1 MLKSITAALT
11 LSTIREKLNDL
22 NAVTDPT
29 DAQKTEER
37 DLLASQKTAETEYRE
52 ALTAEGDERTTQT
65 SDAETRERLQLVSR
79 ASLGAIFARAVEHRS
94 TEGAESELQA
104 ALALAPN
111 QVPIDL
117 LRAPVEERAITPAP
131 THVGASEQ
139 AVLMPIFADGDAAFL
154 NVDQVTVPNGDAVF
168 PVLTNRPTV
177 GGPHADSTEVTE
189 TTGAFSAELVK
200 PERLQCAFTYRRTDA
215 ARFSAMGEA
224 LRAAL
229 NEALSESLDVQI
241 VSGADGLL
249 GGTNLDAHGQAAV
262 DTFGTYVSKFG
273 FARVDGRYAPTA
285 KSIKVLM
292 GSAGYAHAGSVYRG
306 DQSQESAV
314 DRLMTIT
321 GGVRVSA
328 HVTAVASTKQQTI
341 VRLGARRDAVAG
353 LWQGV
358 TIIPDEIT
366 RAKQGEI
373 VITAVL
379 LAAVKNPPGRGILQ
393 SRSQGG
399 VDAAASAGGSG
410 LRCGRQG

>member
-1 MLKSITAALT
+1 MLKSIEKALK

-22 NAVTDPT
+22 NAATDPLT
-29 DAQKTEER
+29 ETQQTEER
-37 DLLASQKTAETEYRE
+37 DLVGQLKTTEVEYRQ
-52 ALTAEGDERTTQT
+52 ALTDEGDADTTPT
-65 SDAETRERLQLVSR
+65 PDAETRERLQLVSR

-104 ALALAPN
+104 ALDLAPN

-117 LRAPVEERAITPAP
+117 LRAPVEDRAITPAP

-139 AVLMPIFADGDAAFL
+139 AILMPIFADGDAAFL
-154 NVDQVTVPNGDAVF
+154 SVDQVTVPNGDAVF

-177 GGPHADSTEVTE
+177 SGPHADSTEVAE

-200 PERLQCAFTYRRTDA
+200 PERLQAAFTYRRVDV

-241 VSGADGLL
+241 VSGTDGLL
-249 GGTNLDAHGQAAV
+249 GGTNLDAHAAAAV

-285 KSIKVLM
+285 KSVKVLM

-306 DQSQESAV
+306 DQSQESAI

-321 GGVRVSA
+321 GGIRVSPHIA
-328 HVTAVASTKQQTI
+328 AVSSTKQQTI

-353 LWQGV
+353 LWQGI
-358 TIIPDEIT
+358 TLIPDEVT
-366 RAKQGEI
+366 RAKHGEI

-379 LAAVKNPPGRGILQ
+379 LAAVKIL
-393 SRSQGG
+393 R
-399 VDAAASAGGSG
+399 AGGFYKAEVKVS
-410 LRCGRQG
+410 

>member
-1 MLKSITAALT
+1 MTAALK
-11 LSTIREKLNDL
+11 LSEIRESLNDL
-22 NAVTDPT
+22 NAIADPT

-37 DLLASQKTAETEYRE
+37 DLLASQKTTETEYRE
-52 ALTAEGDERTTQT
+52 SLQAEDDARTTPT
-65 SDAETRERLQLVSR
+65 APDAETRERLQLVSR
-79 ASLGAIFARAVEHRS
+79 ASLGAIFSAVIEHRA

-104 ALALAPN
+104 ALHLTPT

-139 AVLMPIFADGDAAFL
+139 AVLMPVFADGDAAFL

-177 GGPHADSTEVTE
+177 GGPHADSTEVPE
-189 TTGAFSAELVK
+189 TTGSFSAELVK
-200 PERLQCAFTYRRTDA
+200 PERLQSAFTYRRVDA
-215 ARFSAMGEA
+215 ARFSAMGES

-229 NEALSESLDVQI
+229 NESLSEALDVQI

-249 GGTNLDAHGQAAV
+249 GGTNLDAHGQAAI

-306 DQSQESAV
+306 DQSQESAI

-328 HVTAVASTKQQTI
+328 HVPSVASTKQQTI

-379 LAAVKNPPGRGILQ
+379 LAAVKIL
-393 SRSQGG
+393 R
-399 VDAAASAGGSG
+399 AGGFYKAEVKVA
-410 LRCGRQG
+410 

>member
-1 MLKSITAALT
+1 MKSITAALK
-11 LSTIREKLNDL
+11 LSEIREKLNDL

-37 DLLASQKTAETEYRE
+37 DLLASQKTTETEYRE
-52 ALTAEGDERTTQT
+52 SLQSEDDARTTPT
-65 SDAETRERLQLVSR
+65 AADAETCERLQLVSR
-79 ASLGAIFARAVEHRS
+79 ASLGAIFARAVEHRA

-104 ALALAPN
+104 ALDLAPN

-154 NVDQVTVPNGDAVF
+154 SVDQVTVPNGDAVF
-168 PVLTNRPTV
+168 QVLTNRPTV

-200 PERLQCAFTYRRTDA
+200 PERLQAAFTYRRVDV
-215 ARFSAMGEA
+215 ARFSVMGES

-229 NEALSESLDVQI
+229 NEVLSAALDVQI

-249 GGTNLDAHGQAAV
+249 GGTNLTNHAQAAV

-292 GSAGYAHAGSVYRG
+292 GSGGYAHVGSVYRG
-306 DQSQESAV
+306 DQSQESAI

-321 GGVRVSA
+321 SGVRVSA
-328 HVTAVASTKQQTI
+328 HVPAVASTKQQTI
-341 VRLGARRDAVAG
+341 VRLGARRRSAR
-353 LWQGV
+353 
-358 TIIPDEIT
+358 
-366 RAKQGEI
+366 RAKKNY
-373 VITAVL
+373 
-379 LAAVKNPPGRGILQ
+379 LA
-393 SRSQGG
+393 
-399 VDAAASAGGSG
+399 GS
-410 LRCGRQG
+410 

>member
-1 MLKSITAALT
+1 MLKSIETALK
-11 LSTIREKLNDL
+11 LSEIREKRNDL
-22 NAVTDPT
+22 NAVESPS
-29 DAQKTEER
+29 DAQKTEGR
-37 DLLASQKTAETEYRE
+37 DLIASQKTAETEYRE
-52 ALTAEGDERTTQT
+52 ALTAEADEHATVAV
-65 SDAETRERLQLVSR
+65 DAETRERLALVSR
-79 ASLGAIFARAVEHRS
+79 ASLGAIFARAVEHRA

-104 ALALAPN
+104 ALDLAPN

-117 LRAPVEERAITPAP
+117 LRAPVEHRAITPAP
-131 THVGASEQ
+131 THVGASEH
-139 AVLMPIFADGDAAFL
+139 AVLLPVFADGDAAFL
-154 NVDQVTVPNGDAVF
+154 NVDQVSVPNGDAVF

-177 GGPHADSTEVTE
+177 GGPHADSTEVPE

-200 PERLQCAFTYRRTDA
+200 PERLQSAFTYRRVDA
-215 ARFSAMGEA
+215 ARFSAMGES

-229 NEALSESLDVQI
+229 NESLSEALDVQI

-249 GGTNLDAHGQAAV
+249 GGTNLDAHAQAAV

-273 FARVDGRYAPTA
+273 FGRVDGRYAPTA

-314 DRLMTIT
+314 DRLMTIG

-328 HVTAVASTKQQTI
+328 HVPAVTSTKQQTI
-341 VRLGARRDAVAG
+341 VRLGARRDMVAG

-358 TIIPDEIT
+358 TILVDEIS

-373 VITAVL
+373 VITAVML
-379 LAAVKNPPGRGILQ
+379 VGVKIL
-393 SRSQGG
+393 R
-399 VDAAASAGGSG
+399 AGGFYKAEVKVS
-410 LRCGRQG
+410 

>member
-1 MLKSITAALT
+1 MLKSLEKALR
-11 LSTIREKLNDL
+11 LSELREKLNAL
-22 NAVTDPT
+22 NAVQAPT
-29 DAQKTEER
+29 DEQQTEER
-37 DLLASQKTAETEYRE
+37 DLLASQQTTEVEYRA
-52 ALTAEGDERTTQT
+52 ALTDEGDEATHPTDA
-65 SDAETRERLQLVSR
+65 DAETRERLQLVSR

-104 ALALAPN
+104 ALDLAPN

-117 LRAPVEERAITPAP
+117 LRAPVEDRAITPAP

-139 AVLMPIFADGDAAFL
+139 AILMPIFADGDAAFL
-154 NVDQVTVPNGDAVF
+154 SVDQVTVPNGDAVF

-177 GGPHADSTEVTE
+177 SGPHADSTEVAE

-200 PERLQCAFTYRRTDA
+200 PERLQAAFTYRRVDV

-241 VSGADGLL
+241 VSGTDGLL
-249 GGTNLDAHGQAAV
+249 GATNLDAHAAAAV
-262 DTFGTYVSKFG
+262 DTFATYVSKFG

-285 KSIKVLM
+285 KSVKVLM

-306 DQSQESAV
+306 DQSQESAI

-321 GGVRVSA
+321 GGIRVSPHIA
-328 HVTAVASTKQQTI
+328 AVSSTKQQTI

-353 LWQGV
+353 LWQGI
-358 TIIPDEIT
+358 TLIPDEVT
-366 RAKQGEI
+366 RAKHGEI

-379 LAAVKNPPGRGILQ
+379 LAAVKIL
-393 SRSQGG
+393 R
-399 VDAAASAGGSG
+399 AGGFYKAEVKVA
-410 LRCGRQG
+410 

>member
-1 MLKSITAALT
+1 MLKSITAALK

-37 DLLASQKTAETEYRE
+37 DLLASQKTAETKYRE

-65 SDAETRERLQLVSR
+65 PDAETRERLQLVSR

-154 NVDQVTVPNGDAVF
+154 NVDQVAVPNGDAVF

-177 GGPHADSTEVTE
+177 GGPHADSTEVAE

-200 PERLQCAFTYRRTDA
+200 PERLQCAFTYRRVDV

-224 LRAAL
+224 LRQAL

-241 VSGADGLL
+241 VSGDNGLL
-249 GGTNLDAHGQAAV
+249 GGTNLPAHAQATV
-262 DTFGTYVSKFG
+262 DTYATYVSKFG
-273 FARVDGRYAPTA
+273 FARVDGRYASSA
-285 KSIKVLM
+285 KAVKVLM
-292 GSAGYAHAGSVYRG
+292 GSGGYTHAGSVYRG
-306 DQSQESAV
+306 DQSQESAI
-314 DRLMTIT
+314 DRLMTI
-321 GGVRVSA
+321 GGGIKVSP
-328 HVTAVASTKQQTI
+328 HVAAVASTKQQTI

-353 LWQGV
+353 LWAGI
-358 TIIPDEIT
+358 TIIPDEVT

-373 VITAVL
+373 VVTAVM
-379 LAAVKNPPGRGILQ
+379 LAAVK
-393 SRSQGG
+393 
-399 VDAAASAGGSG
+399 V
-410 LRCGRQG
+410 LRADGFFKAEIKVS